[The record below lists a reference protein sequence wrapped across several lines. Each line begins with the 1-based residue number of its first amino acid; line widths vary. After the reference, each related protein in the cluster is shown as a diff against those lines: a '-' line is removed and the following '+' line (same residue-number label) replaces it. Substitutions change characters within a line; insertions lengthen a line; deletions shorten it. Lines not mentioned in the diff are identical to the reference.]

1 MVGALLEED
10 GTDPV
15 SVAEDR
21 DLSRRLDEA
30 DQLVGAA
37 RDDEV
42 DVLVQR
48 EELGDHIAGLDELDG
63 VVGDGGG
70 GEGAGNYGG
79 DGDEGFGGF
88 FASCSVWSVWVS
100 GDVGRGVRTF

>member
-1 MVGALLEED
+1 MAED
-10 GTDPV
+10 G
-15 SVAEDR
+15 

-63 VVGDGGG
+63 VVGNGCR
-70 GEGAGNYGG
+70 GEGARDYGG
-79 DGDEGFGGF
+79 DGDEGLG
-88 FASCSVWSVWVS
+88 
-100 GDVGRGVRTF
+100 